1 MATNFGN
8 IKSSVELFG
17 DGRSF
22 GTSNHALWVND
33 LRKDVAMDSNIAG
46 FNGLYFFYKEAIVQ
60 GGSVVTDGVGQA
72 KYAIPDDYI
81 DHLFVFYDK
90 TLLTEMSKKQLA
102 ITQQNPDDGTPKWVH
117 ILGVEFELV
126 PPPDT
131 AEKEIKLLYCGLPEE
146 VPAEGNDSFSDYF
159 LNHWSNLHIFG
170 EAEQAWL
177 YLGNIARAQLYAGKL
192 AEQKANLMMRNR
204 MHWTKNARLRFYNWD
219 EYQDF
224 KTQLFPQL
232 ET

>member
-17 DGRSF
+17 DNRSF
-22 GTSNHALWVND
+22 GTSNHALWVNN

-60 GGSVVTDGVGQA
+60 GGSVESQA

-81 DHLFVFYDK
+81 DHLFVFYDN
-90 TLLTEMSKKQLA
+90 TLLTEIPKKQLA

-131 AEKEIKLLYCGLPEE
+131 AEKEIKLFYCGLPEE

-159 LNHWSNLHIFG
+159 LNHWPNLHIFG
-170 EAEQAWL
+170 MEEQAWL
-177 YLGNIARAQLYAGKL
+177 YLGGITKAQLYAGKL
-192 AEQKANLMMRNR
+192 AEQKANLMLKNR
-204 MHWTKNARLRFYNWD
+204 MHWTKNAKLRFINFD
-219 EYQDF
+219 EYSDY
-224 KTQLFPQL
+224 KRTLFPQL
-232 ET
+232 ED